1 MRFSIFLPPQ
11 PAKLAMSP
19 AVYWLSGLT
28 CTDENFSHK
37 AGAQRFAAAL
47 GLALVVPDTS
57 PRGAEIPDDP
67 DGAFDLG
74 LGAGFYVNATEEPW
88 RRHYRMYDYVVKEL
102 PATLILRPF
111 NFETLAV
118 STYIYASEERMIQAA
133 APAIAIVLI
142 GLIPIVLLS
151 KMIRSSR
158 PIENRE

>member
-1 MRFSIFLPPQ
+1 MVQLLVYLDNLAFSGFDI
-11 PAKLAMSP
+11 
-19 AVYWLSGLT
+19 VLT
-28 CTDENFSHK
+28 GSL
-37 AGAQRFAAAL
+37 L
-47 GLALVVPDTS
+47 GLVLAYVIKTYALANSSIESGYERISYSLDDSSKLLGSTS
-57 PRGAEIPDDP
+57 WNMLGNIHIPLLKTSILTSVLLVMSD
-67 DGAFDLG
+67 
-74 LGAGFYVNATEEPW
+74 
-88 RRHYRMYDYVVKEL
+88 VVKEL